1 MTAQTHLVDEY
12 EHLLSTGFPSNLYP
26 RFLNFAKVALAVS
39 IITLSRYDPEAY
51 IESHSNSKNKYLDAM
66 TINNHTIPRNFVM
79 AALRGAQNKGLDLD
93 AFLTGINISTEVLTE
108 PHFRITAAQYAILIR
123 SLWIKLKDEYMGLA
137 PVSSPLGCFSMMCK
151 AVIHC
156 HTLEHALRRAGQFYS
171 LFEGS
176 VAIKLRKQGE
186 QTTLAFKID
195 LEYDPDRFLSESLL
209 VIWHRFSSW
218 LVDRR
223 IPLKEVRLAY
233 PAPEHEKE
241 YWQLFACPVSF
252 DCEQTALVF
261 DEKYLQLPLIQ
272 SEAKMKEF
280 LQVSPANL
288 LARPEERNTMTAK
301 VRSLLGRDFTA
312 DFPEFDWLADQVHL
326 APQSLRRKL
335 REEGT
340 NFQEIKDS
348 LRRDT
353 AISFLDRS
361 ELSIQEIA
369 EKMGFSEA
377 STFHRAF
384 KKWTGLTPGDY
395 RKGHKS

>member
-1 MTAQTHLVDEY
+1 MT
-12 EHLLSTGFPSNLYP
+12 F
-26 RFLNFAKVALAVS
+26 
-39 IITLSRYDPEAY
+39 
-51 IESHSNSKNKYLDAM
+51 
-66 TINNHTIPRNFVM
+66 NNHTIPRNFVM
-79 AALRGAQNKGLDLD
+79 AALRGAQNKGIDLE
-93 AFLTGINISTEVLTE
+93 AFLTGIGISKDVLTE
-108 PHFRITAAQYAILIR
+108 PNFRVNAAQYAVMIR
-123 SLWIKLKDEYMGLA
+123 SLWLTLQDEYMGLA
-137 PVSSPLGCFSMMCK
+137 KVTSPIGCFSMMCN

-156 HTLEHALRRAGQFYS
+156 HSLEHALRRAGQFYH

-176 VAIKLRKQGE
+176 VAIKLRKDGDN
-186 QTTLAFKID
+186 TRLAFIID

-223 IPLKEVRLAY
+223 IPLKEVHLAY
-233 PAPEHEKE
+233 SPPPHEKE
-241 YWQLFACPVSF
+241 YWQLFACPLVF
-252 DCEQTALVF
+252 DSEQTALVF
-261 DEKYLQLPLIQ
+261 DEKYLQLPLMQ

-280 LQVSPANL
+280 LKVSPANL

-301 VRSLLGRDFTA
+301 VRSLLGRDFTS
-312 DFPEFDWLADQVHL
+312 DFPEFDWLAEQVHL

-340 NFQEIKDS
+340 NFQEIKDA

-353 AISFLDRS
+353 AIGLLDRPD
-361 ELSIQEIA
+361 LSIQDIA
-369 EKMGFSEA
+369 EQMGFSEA

-395 RKGHKS
+395 RKGHTF

>member
-1 MTAQTHLVDEY
+1 
-12 EHLLSTGFPSNLYP
+12 
-26 RFLNFAKVALAVS
+26 
-39 IITLSRYDPEAY
+39 
-51 IESHSNSKNKYLDAM
+51 
-66 TINNHTIPRNFVM
+66 M
-79 AALRGAQNKGLDLD
+79 AALRGAENRDIDLE
-93 AFLTGINISTEVLTE
+93 AFLASIAVPTDVLTE
-108 PHFRITAAQYAILIR
+108 PNFRISAAQYAVLIR

-137 PVSSPLGCFSMMCK
+137 PVTSPLGCFSMMCK

-156 HTLEHALRRAGQFYS
+156 HTLEHALRRAGQFYG
-171 LFEGS
+171 LFDGS
-176 VAIKLRKQGE
+176 VAIKLRKDGE
-186 QTTLAFKID
+186 NTTLAFINID
-195 LEYDPDRFLSESLL
+195 LDFDPDRFLSESLL

-233 PAPEHEKE
+233 PAPAHEKE
-241 YWQLFACPVSF
+241 YWQLFACPVVF
-252 DCEQTALVF
+252 DCAQTALVF
-261 DEKYLQLPLIQ
+261 DEKYLQLPLMQ
-272 SEAKMKEF
+272 SELKMKEF

-301 VRSLLGRDFTA
+301 VRSLLGRDFTS

-353 AISFLDRS
+353 AIGLLDHP
-361 ELSIQEIA
+361 ELSIQDIA
-369 EKMGFSEA
+369 EQMGFSEA

>member
-1 MTAQTHLVDEY
+1 
-12 EHLLSTGFPSNLYP
+12 
-26 RFLNFAKVALAVS
+26 
-39 IITLSRYDPEAY
+39 
-51 IESHSNSKNKYLDAM
+51 M
-66 TINNHTIPRNFVM
+66 TINNHTIPRHFVM

-93 AFLTGINISTEVLTE
+93 RFLESVDISSDVLTE
-108 PHFRITAAQYAILIR
+108 PHYRITAAQYAVLIR
-123 SLWIKLKDEYMGLA
+123 SLWITLKDEYMGLA
-137 PVSSPLGCFSMMCK
+137 PVTSPLGCFSMMCK
-151 AVIHC
+151 SVINC
-156 HTLEHALRRAGQFYS
+156 KTLEHGLRRAGQFYS

-176 VAIKLRKQGE
+176 VSIRLRKQG
-186 QTTLAFKID
+186 TDTSLTFDVD
-195 LEYDPDRFLSESLL
+195 LDYDPDRFLSESLL

-241 YWQLFACPVSF
+241 YWQLFACTVTF
-252 DCEQTALVF
+252 DAPETALIF
-261 DEKYLQLPLIQ
+261 DEKYLDFPIMQ
-272 SEAKMKEF
+272 SDPKMREF
-280 LQVSPANL
+280 LKVSPANL
-288 LARPEERNTMTAK
+288 LARPEERNTMTATI
-301 VRSLLGRDFTA
+301 RSLLGRDFSQ
-312 DFPEFDWLADQVHL
+312 DFPEFDWLAEQVHL

-353 AISFLDRS
+353 AIGLLDRS

-395 RKGHKS
+395 RKGSKQ